1 MELSVRVLCRPA
13 VAAGFELA
21 GVKVETADEEE
32 ASGAMK
38 RVAADPGVGVVFV
51 EERLHR
57 ALPDDLRQQIERQ
70 AYPLVVAFPSPSWA
84 GPSAAEEYVLDLL
97 QQAVGYRVRP
107 R

>member
-1 MELSVRVLCRPA
+1 MELSVRVVCRPEVA
-13 VAAGFELA
+13 VGFELA
-21 GVKVETADEEE
+21 GVRVEATDEEA
-32 ASGAMK
+32 ASEQM
-38 RVAADPGVGVVFV
+38 RRIAADPSVGIVFV

-57 ALPDDLRQQIERQ
+57 ALPEDVRQRLERQ
-70 AYPLVVAFPSPSWA
+70 ATPLVVAFPSPSWA